1 MKTRPLI
8 ATMATVLLSGCV
20 VLPHPNCAPLQQ
32 AERRNSKDLD
42 AYCYTEA
49 TQDAL
54 KCAKAKDERDH
65 LRELRA
71 RIDKETSDTIP
82 GRGPHDTYEKCAL

>member
-8 ATMATVLLSGCV
+8 AAMSTVLLAGCSS
-20 VLPHPNCAPLQQ
+20 LPHPNCAPLQQ
-32 AERRNSKDLD
+32 AEKRNSKDLD

-54 KCAKAKDERDH
+54 KCAQAKDESDY
-65 LRELRA
+65 LREQRTDLPVGGYVPGY
-71 RIDKETSDTIP
+71 IETV
-82 GRGPHDTYEKCAL
+82 YESCPVIY